1 MKHVFSIWALVLI
14 SISLLMGQTTFQ
26 GVSVNGRRGY
36 DYNAEKSLGLI
47 AAWNA
52 DQGVVLSNSTNVQA
66 WVDATGNG
74 FVFRQDVQAKQPA
87 LIKDYTTNHFPVVI
101 FGNDT
106 SLTPVMTNFLY
117 CDGLAQKFSGT
128 SSTKPI
134 SFVLLAC
141 AQTNN
146 SATSV
151 WGLGWSGA
159 TNVSASQI
167 HFKLNSTATT
177 TKTWSYSHDTNSAVA
192 NYQKTGGS
200 TTNVFTWSYGIF
212 DGSTIQVGENLSFN
226 AGSTIPNNNVTLDN
240 ATLGGLRKANNA
252 FLNPWR
258 GGICEFLI
266 FTNGLSG
273 TTITNIV
280 NNYDQRRSVY
290 TPP

>member
-1 MKHVFSIWALVLI
+1 MKRVFSIWALVLI

-36 DYNAEKSLGLI
+36 DYSAEKSLGLV

-74 FVFRQDVQAKQPA
+74 FVWRQDSQVRQPA

-106 SLTPVMTNFLY
+106 SLTPVITNFMT
-117 CDGLAQKFSGT
+117 CDNVAPLFSGT

-134 SFVLLAC
+134 TYISLMC

-146 SATSV
+146 SNTCPFS
-151 WGLGWSGA
+151 LGNTGA
-159 TNVSASQI
+159 TNTSASAIIWKQ
-167 HFKLNSTATT
+167 NAQVATT
-177 TKTWSYSHDTNSAVA
+177 KVASYAQDTNNNLG
-192 NYQKTGGS
+192 NYQFTGGQ
-200 TTNVFTWSYGIF
+200 TTNVFSWGYITF
-212 DGSTIQVGENLSFN
+212 DGTTFQLGENLSF
-226 AGSTIPNNNVTLDN
+226 GSSSTIPNNNITLN
-240 ATLGGLRKANNA
+240 EATIGGFRRQNQA
-252 FLNPWR
+252 FAFPWR
-258 GGICEFLI
+258 GGITEIMI

-273 TTITNIV
+273 PTITNLV
-280 NNYDQRRSVY
+280 NTYDRRRSVY